1 MARDIEDWAV
11 QEAYDWVM
19 AWEDFPKEPRYITN
33 DDVVKKCP
41 PFPLDRDHWM
51 GVLKALKELHS
62 LYEN

>member
-41 PFPLDRDHWM
+41 PFP
-51 GVLKALKELHS
+51 A
-62 LYEN
+62 